1 MLSKNEVWSEEA
13 EGFNL
18 KADNPGSVMIEEIW
32 QMYNSPIAPGD
43 GWLKRKLGK
52 EGAVLHLYCSGPD
65 GLKLTWQS
73 PRLASTEWLRRR
85 DSS

>member
-1 MLSKNEVWSEEA
+1 
-13 EGFNL
+13 
-18 KADNPGSVMIEEIW
+18 
-32 QMYNSPIAPGD
+32 MYNSPIAPGD